1 MHLPQTLQKLCHN
14 LDHHVYKEVA
24 TSLKSITKSFTAT
37 VTSHIYFCLGRF
49 IIIYLNY
56 FLLIRFPYLLF
67 FSIISISTT
76 GYSPLYKQITQVHLV
91 QEITTNM
98 KLLVTLPVRHKL
110 LIFFFSIFLL
120 FFLFNVLHFFKIF
133 KFFFP
138 LKSLLFFS
146 YQILIYL
153 FSQTGYKCPSG
164 SKVNKRAAK
173 APYTCPAGSDPAV
186 VIKWVR
192 SKFQQKTLTT
202 LKK

>member
-1 MHLPQTLQKLCHN
+1 MWEFSEVKLIFFVSTFVKRIIDPRLLPPVRLQPWQNTCMHLPQTLQKLCHN

-110 LIFFFSIFLL
+110 LIFFFFIFLL
-120 FFLFNVLHFFKIF
+120 FFLFNVLHFLNF
-133 KFFFP
+133 
-138 LKSLLFFS
+138 
-146 YQILIYL
+146 
-153 FSQTGYKCPSG
+153 
-164 SKVNKRAAK
+164 
-173 APYTCPAGSDPAV
+173 
-186 VIKWVR
+186 
-192 SKFQQKTLTT
+192 
-202 LKK
+202 